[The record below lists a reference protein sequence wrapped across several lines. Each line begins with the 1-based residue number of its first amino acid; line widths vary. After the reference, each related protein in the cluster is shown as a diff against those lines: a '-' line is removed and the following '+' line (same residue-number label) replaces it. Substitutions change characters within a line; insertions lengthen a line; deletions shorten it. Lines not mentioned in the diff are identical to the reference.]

1 MDLRPLYEVKER
13 LERAAVAGTG
23 LLGEDFRLKRA
34 LEGLAPLAAASPVFA
49 KIHAGVEALLSAPPE
64 QRGGALLD
72 ALALVDAVAYTQ
84 AAVGMPGALEPL
96 PPGTGTCQDASYSQ
110 LHPLLEALTGTGGG
124 RFNVVQETYE
134 NHPEYFS
141 DYRVL
146 PALVQGLGDSYWD
159 LA

>member
-1 MDLRPLYEVKER
+1 M
-13 LERAAVAGTG
+13 
-23 LLGEDFRLKRA
+23 
-34 LEGLAPLAAASPVFA
+34 
-49 KIHAGVEALLSAPPE
+49 
-64 QRGGALLD
+64 
-72 ALALVDAVAYTQ
+72 AYTQ

-96 PPGTGTCQDASYSQ
+96 PPGTGTCQDVSYSQ

-146 PALVQGLGDSYWD
+146 PALVQGWGTATGSWPSSTRPF
-159 LA
+159 